1 MRFIYVHKNIIAND
15 RKLEIKIRSKWFRKE
30 VCGNMKIEDL
40 GKEKKNVEKYFESK
54 FLLYQLYL
62 VA

>member
-1 MRFIYVHKNIIAND
+1 MRFIYVHRNIIAND

-30 VCGNMKIEDL
+30 VSGNMKIEDL
-40 GKEKKNVEKYFESK
+40 GKKKNVEKYFESK